1 MWCLMD
7 SNLFQKKHELWLKI
21 LFGAFSLKDEV
32 LYDTLYDFAMIEY
45 RHLVWLGDELVIG
58 KQAFDYDKNS
68 IDFQAENNF
77 ELFSSLIE
85 SLEEIQNHY
94 HDSTMFAR
102 FSSDETYFIEKLT
115 LLLADEKNNA
125 PITAFDKSRKMEG
138 FELDQTQ
145 TDALTLFLFEESYK
159 EYELILV
166 YTYSNFYNDSKLLG
180 SLFSDLIHESH
191 FHLKSFA
198 RMMSKMGLLSVPRT
212 IMKRVY
218 QFDDL
223 EQFLIDGIK
232 EEEAAKVECLKL
244 AAEINHKE
252 LSAFFTFINYQ
263 ENYHIEL
270 MEKALVY
277 LKENK

>member
-1 MWCLMD
+1 MD

-32 LYDTLYDFAMIEY
+32 LYDALYDFAMIEY

-166 YTYSNFYNDSKLLG
+166 YTYSNFYNTFTSNLLP
-180 SLFSDLIHESH
+180 
-191 FHLKSFA
+191 
-198 RMMSKMGLLSVPRT
+198 V
-212 IMKRVY
+212 
-218 QFDDL
+218 
-223 EQFLIDGIK
+223 
-232 EEEAAKVECLKL
+232 
-244 AAEINHKE
+244 
-252 LSAFFTFINYQ
+252 
-263 ENYHIEL
+263 
-270 MEKALVY
+270 
-277 LKENK
+277 

>member
-1 MWCLMD
+1 MD